1 MISNED
7 IIYNHQLLNLEYL
20 DWSIF
25 NSDLAKYRDNYIYE
39 IFKELDCDRY
49 TKSGQQLMSVTHYEY
64 PILLTKAIRLLD
76 KIHDYTLYNTLFTT
90 LCSLHNNNNRVCE
103 DYAQNTKELEEIK
116 RKQKKP
122 KKPKVKDEFV
132 KSISTDLFD
141 GTPKYIYSNLKT
153 GQEIISDNPDLLEEL
168 NKPKEKK
175 RNVRVSPQVVSLPSG
190 FTFKFNKK

>member
-7 IIYNHQLLNLEYL
+7 IIYNHQLLNFEYL

-25 NSDLAKYRDNYIYE
+25 NSDLAKYGDNYIYE

-49 TKSGQQLMSVTHYEY
+49 TKSGQQLMSVSHYEY

-76 KIHDYTLYNTLFTT
+76 KIHNYTVYNSLFDT
-90 LCSLHNNNNRVCE
+90 LCNLHSNNCRTCE
-103 DYAQNTKELEEIK
+103 YFNQRIKEIEEIK
-116 RKQKKP
+116 KQKKVR
-122 KKPKVKDEFV
+122 KPKVKDEFV
-132 KSISTDLFD
+132 KSISTDLFT
-141 GTPKYIYSNLKT
+141 GEPKYIYSNLKT
-153 GQEIISDNPDLLEEL
+153 GEEIISDNPDLLEEL